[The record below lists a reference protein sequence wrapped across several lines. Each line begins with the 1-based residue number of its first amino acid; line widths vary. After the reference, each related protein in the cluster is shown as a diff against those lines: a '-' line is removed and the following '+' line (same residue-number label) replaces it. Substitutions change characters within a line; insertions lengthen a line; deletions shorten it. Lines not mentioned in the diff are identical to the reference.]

1 MDCLGLQGYVLTLLT
16 FEFHFS
22 WKHHVPSKP
31 RDISECT
38 RSINSYSCRVVS
50 RIREKRERERG
61 RELVLVK
68 QPWNHYNLVSRT
80 RVASYLSRKK
90 MSSFRESVAYECAV
104 RNRSMEKRSEITRPR
119 NRIPL
124 ESLDCLNV

>member
-50 RIREKRERERG
+50 RIRGKRERKRG

-90 MSSFRESVAYECAV
+90 CRLFVSLSHTNVPYETGPWKNDQRLRGPV
-104 RNRSMEKRSEITRPR
+104 IEFLWNHWI
-119 NRIPL
+119 
-124 ESLDCLNV
+124 V